1 MPPGGPEIG
10 NPPGRFALGKEEVP
24 MKRTSLL
31 FAALVV
37 AAPVLAQETMP
48 ASGVG
53 MVSTMKG
60 NFEYIQGFVVKS
72 AEEMPEADYAF
83 KPTKGVRSFGQLIG
97 HVADANYGICSAVL
111 GQKSPSAGVEKS
123 TTSKAGLVAALKASY
138 EFCGA
143 AYALPDQD
151 AGAKLNLFGQDTT
164 RLGALLVNISHNWE
178 HYGNIVTYLRI
189 KGQVPPSSQPPRP

>member
-1 MPPGGPEIG
+1 MP
-10 NPPGRFALGKEEVP
+10 
-24 MKRTSLL
+24 LL

-37 AAPVLAQETMP
+37 AAPVFAQDMMP
-48 ASGVG
+48 PSGAG

-83 KPTKGVRSFGQLIG
+83 KPTQGVRSFGQLIG
-97 HVADANYGICSAVL
+97 HVADANYGICSTVL

-123 TTSKAGLVAALKASY
+123 KTSKADLVAALKASY
-138 EFCGA
+138 EYCGA

-151 AGAKLNLFGQDTT
+151 AGAKVNLFGQDMT
-164 RLGALLVNISHNWE
+164 RMAALLANVSHNWE
-178 HYGNIVTYLRI
+178 HYGNLVTYLRI

>member
-1 MPPGGPEIG
+1 
-10 NPPGRFALGKEEVP
+10 
-24 MKRTSLL
+24 MKRTPLL

-37 AAPVLAQETMP
+37 AAPVFAQDMMP

-60 NFEYIQGFVVKS
+60 NFAYIQSFVVKS

-83 KPTKGVRSFGQLIG
+83 KPTEGVRSFGQIIG
-97 HVADANYGICSAVL
+97 HVADANYGICSVIL
-111 GQKSPSAGVEKS
+111 GKKSPSAGVEKS
-123 TTSKAGLVAALKASY
+123 KTTKTDLVTALKASY
-138 EFCGA
+138 EYCAA
-143 AYALPDQD
+143 AYALPDKD
-151 AGAKLNLFGQDTT
+151 TGTKVNLFGQEAT
-164 RLGALLVNISHNWE
+164 RLAALLVNISHNWE